1 MEVDGK
7 AASGDDEESKSDAMK
22 TLTGRCALL
31 NCKLDKTKNDLDFL
45 LKGKPGLRKL
55 MELFPYLSAEDLQNV
70 LKDLGIRCADVA
82 SIFDAQALFTVRVLW
97 N

>member
-70 LKDLGIRCADVA
+70 LKDQKSDVNA
-82 SIFDAQALFTVRVLW
+82 AATFIMNETVPGEVEKSI
-97 N
+97 